1 MKLKLDKLVLRN
13 ISLTALLIAVLIVV
27 ILLRTRTPFG
37 RENTAFASVPQNEI
51 TRIEFSQKGEKL
63 LLEKKRDS
71 WMVNGRNEARRS
83 GIAFM
88 ERILTGIKI
97 KSPVSA
103 DLFEA
108 EIVKNNVNPL
118 KVRVFENNKLL
129 NSFLVYKTG
138 SNLYGNIMKLTEK
151 SKPFIVYVPGFEG
164 DIGSGFTMN
173 ELFWLPYTI
182 FNSLPSEISSVT
194 YDNISDPDS
203 SFVITGRKNAFSLTD
218 PSNGLIGCDSSRI
231 KRYISYFG
239 FIPFES
245 WALDLPEE
253 KSKKIKSGTP
263 LCRIGIVKSDGS
275 EKVLT
280 LWDKMN
286 EETGEKDSDRLW
298 GKTGEREELFI
309 VRYFDID
316 PLLKKRSYF
325 FTE

>member
-1 MKLKLDKLVLRN
+1 MKLDKLVLRN
-13 ISLTALLIAVLIVV
+13 ILLTVLLVTILIIV

-37 RENTAFASVPQNEI
+37 RENTSFASIPQNEI
-51 TRIEFSQKGEKL
+51 TRIEFSQQGEKL
-63 LLEKKRDS
+63 QLEKKGNT
-71 WMVNGRNEARRS
+71 WTVNGENEARRS

-103 DLFEA
+103 DFFED
-108 EIVKNNVNPL
+108 EIVKKDINPL

-129 NSFLVYKTG
+129 SSFLVYKTG
-138 SNLYGNIMKLTEK
+138 SNLYGNVMKISEK

-182 FNSLPSEISSVT
+182 FNLLPSEISSVT
-194 YDNISDPDS
+194 FEDLSDPAS
-203 SFVITGRKNAFSLTD
+203 SFVIKGRNNVFSLTD
-218 PSNGLIGCDSSRI
+218 ATANLTGWDSSRL

-239 FIPFES
+239 FIPFIS

-253 KSKKIKSGTP
+253 ESKKIRSGSP
-263 LCRIGIVKSDGS
+263 ICRISVVKSDGS
-275 EKVLT
+275 EIVLT
-280 LWDKMN
+280 LWEKIDEK
-286 EETGEKDSDRLW
+286 TGQKDSDRLW
-298 GKTGEREELFI
+298 GKMGEREELFI

>member
-1 MKLKLDKLVLRN
+1 MKLDKLVLRN
-13 ISLTALLIAVLIVV
+13 ISLTVLLVAVLIIV

-37 RENTAFASVPQNEI
+37 RENSAFASIPQNEI
-51 TRIEFSQKGEKL
+51 TRIEFLQQGEKL
-63 LLEKKRDS
+63 LLEKKGS
-71 WMVNGRNEARRS
+71 KWMVNGKNEARRS
-83 GIAFM
+83 GIAFI
-88 ERILTGIKI
+88 EGILTGIKI
-97 KSPVSA
+97 KSPVST
-103 DLFEA
+103 DLFED
-108 EIVKNNVNPL
+108 EIVKKNVNPL

-138 SNLYGNIMKLTEK
+138 SNLYGNVMKISEK

-164 DIGSGFTMN
+164 NIGSLFTMN

-182 FNSLPSEISSVT
+182 FNLFPSEISSVT
-194 YDNISDPDS
+194 YDDLSEPAS
-203 SFVITGRKNAFSLTD
+203 SFVITGRNNVFSLADATD
-218 PSNGLIGCDSSRI
+218 KLPGCDSSRL

-245 WALDLPEE
+245 WAFDLPEE
-253 KSKKIKSGTP
+253 ESKKIMSGTP
-263 LCRIGIVKSDGS
+263 ICRISVVKKDGS
-275 EKVLT
+275 EIVLT
-280 LWDKMN
+280 LWEKKN

-298 GKTGEREELFI
+298 GKTGAREELFI

>member
-1 MKLKLDKLVLRN
+1 MKLDKLVLRN
-13 ISLTALLIAVLIVV
+13 ISLTVLLVAVLIIV

-37 RENTAFASVPQNEI
+37 RENSAFASIPQNEI
-51 TRIEFSQKGEKL
+51 TRIEFLQQGEKL
-63 LLEKKRDS
+63 LLEKKGNK
-71 WMVNGRNEARRS
+71 WMVNGKNEARRS

-88 ERILTGIKI
+88 ETILTGIKI

-108 EIVKNNVNPL
+108 EIVKKNVNPL

-129 NSFLVYKTG
+129 NTFLVYKTG
-138 SNLYGNIMKLTEK
+138 SNLYGNVMKISEK

-182 FNSLPSEISSVT
+182 FNLLPSEILSVT
-194 YDNISDPDS
+194 FDDLSDTAS
-203 SFVITGRKNAFSLTD
+203 SFVITGRNNIFSLADATD
-218 PSNGLIGCDSSRI
+218 KLAGWDSSRL

-239 FIPFES
+239 FVPFES
-245 WALDLPEE
+245 WAFDLPEE
-253 KSKKIKSGTP
+253 ESEKIISGTP
-263 LCRIGIVKSDGS
+263 ICRISVVKNDGS
-275 EKVLT
+275 EIVLT
-280 LWDKMN
+280 LWEKKN

-316 PLLKKRSYF
+316 PLLKKKSYF

>member
-1 MKLKLDKLVLRN
+1 LKLDKLVLRN
-13 ISLTALLIAVLIVV
+13 ISLTVLLVVVLIIV

-37 RENTAFASVPQNEI
+37 RENSAFASTPQNEI
-51 TRIEFSQKGEKL
+51 TRIELTGKGEKL
-63 LLEKKRDS
+63 LLEKNGNK

-83 GIAFM
+83 GITFM
-88 ERILTGIKI
+88 EMILTGIKI

-108 EIVKNNVNPL
+108 AIIKNNVSPL
-118 KVRVFENNKLL
+118 KVRVYENNKLL

-138 SNLYGNIMKLTEK
+138 TNLYGNIMKISEK
-151 SKPFIVYVPGFEG
+151 SKPFIVHVPGFEG
-164 DIGSGFTMN
+164 DIGAGFTMN
-173 ELFWLPYTI
+173 ELFWVPYTI
-182 FNSLPSEISSVT
+182 FNLLPSEISSVT
-194 YDNISDPDS
+194 YDDLSDPAL
-203 SFVITGRKNAFSLTD
+203 SFVIKRRDNVFSLADLNANLSGWDT
-218 PSNGLIGCDSSRI
+218 SRI

-245 WALDLPEE
+245 WALDLAEE
-253 KSKKIKSGTP
+253 KSEKIKSGIP
-263 LCRIGIVKSDGS
+263 VCRISVVKSDGS

-280 LWDKMN
+280 LWNMMN
-286 EETGEKDSDRLW
+286 DETGEKDSDRLW

>member
-1 MKLKLDKLVLRN
+1 LKLDKLVLRN
-13 ISLTALLIAVLIVV
+13 ISLTVLLVVVLIIV

-37 RENTAFASVPQNEI
+37 RENSAFASTPQNEI
-51 TRIEFSQKGEKL
+51 TRIELTGKGEKL
-63 LLEKKRDS
+63 LLEKNGNK

-83 GIAFM
+83 GITFM
-88 ERILTGIKI
+88 EMILTGIKI

-108 EIVKNNVNPL
+108 AIIKNNVSPL
-118 KVRVFENNKLL
+118 KVRVYENNKLL

-138 SNLYGNIMKLTEK
+138 TNLYGNIMKISEK
-151 SKPFIVYVPGFEG
+151 SKPFIVHVPGFEG
-164 DIGSGFTMN
+164 DIGAGFTMN
-173 ELFWLPYTI
+173 ELFWVPYTI
-182 FNSLPSEISSVT
+182 FNLLPSEISSVT
-194 YDNISDPDS
+194 YDDLSDPAL
-203 SFVITGRKNAFSLTD
+203 SFVIKRRDNVFSLADLNANLSGWDT
-218 PSNGLIGCDSSRI
+218 SRI

-245 WALDLPEE
+245 WALDLAEE
-253 KSKKIKSGTP
+253 KCEKIKSGIP
-263 LCRIGIVKSDGS
+263 VCRISVVKSDGS

-280 LWDKMN
+280 LWNMMN
-286 EETGEKDSDRLW
+286 DETGEKDSDRLW

-309 VRYFDID
+309 VQYFDID